1 MYVAAR
7 GGEDAIQSAERLY
20 HELKAP
26 FDAETVRAIER
37 TMPYLIDRVMGEGSL
52 YAPELAA
59 LALAQSG
66 GDLYE
71 AILMLRAYRSTQP
84 RLAYAQAVHAQS
96 MFVVR
101 RISAAF
107 KDIPGGQ
114 VLGPTLDYS
123 HRILQLEILD
133 GIADGQPKMTDED
146 AEQQTPI
153 AQHPSSSGDRQSPLD
168 NPQYPLVADWQRQ
181 AGLLPPLPHQPTPP
195 TPPTPMTPMTPPT
208 PTTPMTPTPPTPP
221 PDTGC
226 ANKIPDVTREPLRF
240 PAPRAMR
247 LQSLARADT
256 GGVLAL
262 GYANMRGYGAV
273 HPTVN
278 EVRLGYADVMI
289 THPITGEPFSIGR
302 VRISHAEVVT
312 TFKGS
317 ADKPQLA
324 LGFCATVGW
333 NEVKTIAGSM
343 LDLAMDLPEPHPSHT
358 EEYVLYHT
366 DPVEASGFCI
376 HYKLP
381 HYITFGSSLDAM
393 RAVGEAK
400 KLAAGDDY
408 YGDGGHLVAGLP
420 GTYSEQAESP
430 QSDATADV
438 PIPMSAHP

>member
-7 GGEDAIQSAERLY
+7 GGEAAIQNAEQLY
-20 HELKAP
+20 RDLIGP
-26 FDAETVRAIER
+26 FDAATVRVIQR

-71 AILMLRAYRSTQP
+71 AVLMLRAFRSTQP
-84 RLAYAQAVHAQS
+84 RIAYAQPVDAQR
-96 MFVVR
+96 MFTVR

-114 VLGPTLDYS
+114 VLGPSLDYS
-123 HRILQLEILD
+123 HRILDLAVLNEQEKLEVRSEKLPD
-133 GIADGQPKMTDED
+133 GENHFSL
-146 AEQQTPI
+146 PI
-153 AQHPSSSGDRQSPLD
+153 SHF
-168 NPQYPLVADWQRQ
+168 PLVADWQRD
-181 AGLLPPLPHQPTPP
+181 AGLLPHLPEHAC
-195 TPPTPMTPMTPPT
+195 
-208 PTTPMTPTPPTPP
+208 
-221 PDTGC
+221 PD
-226 ANKIPDVTREPLRF
+226 AAEIPDVTREPLLF
-240 PAPRAMR
+240 PTPRAMR
-247 LQSLARADT
+247 LQSLSRADT

-262 GYANMRGYGAV
+262 GYANMRGYGSV

-278 EVRLGYADVMI
+278 EVRLGYADVEI

-302 VRISHAEVVT
+302 VRVSQAEIVT

-317 ADKPQLA
+317 NERPQLA

-343 LDLAMDLPEPHPSHT
+343 LDMAMDLPEPHPSHT

-366 DPVEASGFCI
+366 DPVESSGFCI

-381 HYITFGSSLDAM
+381 HYVTFGSDLDAM
-393 RAVGEAK
+393 RGVGEAK
-400 KLAAGDDY
+400 KVKGLGDY
-408 YGDGGHLVAGLP
+408 YGDGSHLAAGMP
-420 GTYSEQAESP
+420 GTYSESSP
-430 QSDATADV
+430 LPTGEGQGVGAFEGAQT
-438 PIPMSAHP
+438 